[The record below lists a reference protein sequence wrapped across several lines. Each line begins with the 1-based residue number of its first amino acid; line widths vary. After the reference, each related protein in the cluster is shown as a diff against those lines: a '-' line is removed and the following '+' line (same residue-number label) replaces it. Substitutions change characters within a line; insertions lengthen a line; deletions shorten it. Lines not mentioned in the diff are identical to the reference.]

1 MKRAMNGAAQSER
14 VLRISE
20 ALGRELR
27 AIRSE
32 LGLVGATE
40 LSIERVEYHE
50 ALLGAT
56 LSDSILAIFIGL
68 ERDLGEIR
76 ARTEEARE
84 REALPSRYLA
94 IDIDHAEARSG
105 YWCVPRCPA
114 NEKGPLL
121 RYSRA
126 RGLECGLP
134 LTLFLRSLYT
144 AEPSPRSS
152 ARRSTGPFE
161 ARLFGAP
168 KRIRRRIFHRQ
179 FGYGEVRRVIDG
191 PRRALEIDFDE
202 SGIRRV
208 LEEYIEGL

>member
-1 MKRAMNGAAQSER
+1 MNGAARSER

-20 ALGRELR
+20 ALGREIQ
-27 AIRSE
+27 AIRSA

-56 LSDSILAIFIGL
+56 LSDSILAIFVGL
-68 ERDLGEIR
+68 ERDLEEIR
-76 ARTEEARE
+76 ALTEEARE
-84 REALPSRYLA
+84 RESLPSRYLA
-94 IDIDHAEARSG
+94 IDHGEARSG
-105 YWCVPRCPA
+105 YWCVPRCPM

-134 LTLFLRSLYT
+134 LTLFLRSLYVEQ
-144 AEPSPRSS
+144 ASPLAN
-152 ARRSTGPFE
+152 ARRASGRFE
-161 ARLFGAP
+161 ATLFGAP
-168 KRIRRRIFHRQ
+168 KRIRRRIFHHQ

-208 LEEYIEGL
+208 LEEYIESL